1 MACKELVGYQT
12 SICSMMLTT
21 CEGVM
26 ILVEVA
32 QGADFAIIILVNLI
46 DRTTMWSD

>member
-1 MACKELVGYQT
+1 MACKELVGYQA

-21 CEGVM
+21 YEGIM

-32 QGADFAIIILVNLI
+32 QGADFTIII
-46 DRTTMWSD
+46 